1 MIDKDPLAKVL
12 CVDLSSRRYWV
23 EEHRELFERYLG
35 GAGVAIQL
43 LKEKCVQGA
52 DPYGSENPIVFAVG
66 PLNGVFPI
74 ASKTV
79 AMFKSPLTGNLG
91 ESHAGGRSAVSIRL
105 AGYGAIVISGSS
117 DIPIYLAINDD
128 KVNFRDASVLWGMG
142 NSYSVGRVIRE
153 REPGAGVRTIMRIG
167 RAGERL
173 IPYASV
179 ITETYRHFG
188 RLGLGAVFGSK
199 KLKALLVSGNR
210 TIRVRDSKIYRQVYN
225 EIFTAL
231 TTSPLMKK
239 YHDLGTPMNVNPLNE
254 MKALP
259 TRNLQ
264 ENHFEGA
271 ESISGESFAK
281 NHLGRRIACAHC
293 PVSCIHLGA
302 LREEYERDPY
312 FYKTKMISYDYEL
325 IYALGSMLGI
335 CSTTELLRLFEE
347 VEIHGLDAMS
357 TGVVLAWATEAQTKG
372 LISEKETLGIVLKWG
387 KSQGYI
393 GAIRFIVNRS
403 NELYR
408 DLGQGV
414 EYVSKKYGGSEFALS
429 FGGNEMPGYH
439 TGPAAILG
447 HLTGSR
453 HSHLDSAGYSID
465 QKAFAKGDRLSPERT
480 ATLLIEEE
488 RWRQILSSLVICF
501 FARAIYTPEIVTKA
515 LGVMEWELTHDDL
528 NKIGAEILK
537 AKYEFKVREG
547 YDSRKIR
554 IPKRALE
561 TLTPFG
567 LVTEEYL
574 REGVEAYMNQ
584 LGLSSEAVEVYSK
597 TSS

>member
-1 MIDKDPLAKVL
+1 MIDKDTLSRVL
-12 CVDLSSRRYWV
+12 FVNLSSRSYWV
-23 EEHRELFERYLG
+23 EERQKLFEEYLG
-35 GAGVAIQL
+35 GTGVAIQL
-43 LKEKCVQGA
+43 LKENCTKGA
-52 DPYGSENPIVFAVG
+52 DPYGPQNPIVFAVG

-91 ESHAGGRSAVSIRL
+91 ESHAGGRSAVSIRM
-105 AGYGAIVISGSS
+105 AGYGAIVIQGSS
-117 DIPIYLAINDD
+117 DIPVYLVVQEDEV
-128 KVNFRDASVLWGMG
+128 KFRDASVLWGMG

-153 REPGAGVRTIMRIG
+153 REPGAGIRTIMRIG

-210 TIRVRDSKIYRQVYN
+210 TINVRDPREYRNIYN
-225 EIFTAL
+225 DIFTAL
-231 TTSPLMKK
+231 ATSPLMQK

-259 TRNLQ
+259 TRNLEQ
-264 ENHFEGA
+264 ACFEDA

-281 NHLGRRIACAHC
+281 NHLGRRVACAHC

-302 LREEYERDPY
+302 LREEYEVDPY

-335 CSTTELLRLFEE
+335 SSTRDLLRLFEE

-357 TGVVLAWATEAQTKG
+357 AGVVLAWATEAQARKIIG
-372 LISEKETLGIVLKWG
+372 EKETLGISLRWGESDGYLK
-387 KSQGYI
+387 
-393 GAIRFIVNRS
+393 AIRLIVNRS
-403 NELYR
+403 NEFYR

-414 EYVSKKYGGSEFALS
+414 EHVSRKYGGSEFALS

-439 TGPAAILG
+439 TGLAAHLG
-447 HLTGSR
+447 HLTGAR

-465 QKAFAKGDRLSPERT
+465 QKVSAKGDRLTPEM
-480 ATLLIEEE
+480 AAKLLIEEE
-488 RWRQILSSLVICF
+488 QWRQILSSLVICF
-501 FARAIYTPEIVTKA
+501 FARAIYTPEMVIKA
-515 LGVMEWELTHDDL
+515 LSVLGWNLMQEDL
-528 NKIGAEILK
+528 ERIGREILR
-537 AKYEFKVREG
+537 AKYEFKIREG
-547 YDSRKIR
+547 FDYRKIR
-554 IPKRALE
+554 IPKRILE
-561 TLTPFG
+561 TPTPFG
-567 LVTEEYL
+567 LLDEASL
-574 REGVEAYMNQ
+574 RQGIEAYMNQ
-584 LGLSSEAVEVYSK
+584 LGMS
-597 TSS
+597 T

>member
-1 MIDKDPLAKVL
+1 MIDKDPLSRVL
-12 CVDLSSRRYWV
+12 LVDLSSRRYWV
-23 EEHRELFERYLG
+23 EERQELFDKYLG

-43 LKEKCVQGA
+43 LKEKCKQDA
-52 DPYGSENPIVFAVG
+52 DPYGPENPIVFAVG

-105 AGYGAIVISGSS
+105 AGYGAIIILGSS
-117 DIPIYLAINDD
+117 DIPIYLAIDGD

-153 REPGAGVRTIMRIG
+153 RESGAGVRTIMRIG

-199 KLKALLVSGNR
+199 KLKAVLVSGNH
-210 TIRVRDSKIYRQVYN
+210 VLGVKDSKRYRDVYN

-259 TRNLQ
+259 TRNLEQ
-264 ENHFEGA
+264 AFFEGA

-302 LREEYERDPY
+302 LREEFEGEPY

-335 CSTTELLRLFEE
+335 ASTTELLRLIEE

-357 TGVVLAWATEAQTKG
+357 TGVVLAWATEAQAKR
-372 LISEKETLGIVLKWG
+372 LISERETLGIVLKWG
-387 KSQGYI
+387 ESKGYI
-393 GAIRFIVNRS
+393 DAIRFIVNRS
-403 NELYR
+403 NEFYH

-414 EYVSKKYGGSEFALS
+414 EYASKKYGGSEFALS

-439 TGPAAILG
+439 TGPAALLG

-453 HSHLDSAGYSID
+453 HSHLDSAGYSVD
-465 QKAFAKGDRLSPERT
+465 QKSLHKGEQLSPET
-480 ATLLIEEE
+480 VATLLIEEE
-488 RWRQILSSLVICF
+488 RWRQVLSSLVICF
-501 FARAIYTPEIVTKA
+501 FARAIYTPQVVARALEVMGWDVTEQD
-515 LGVMEWELTHDDL
+515 LSRIGV
-528 NKIGAEILK
+528 EILK
-537 AKYEFKVREG
+537 AKYEFKIREG
-547 YDSRKIR
+547 YDFRKSRL
-554 IPKRALE
+554 PKRVLE
-561 TLTPFG
+561 TPTPFG
-567 LVTEEYL
+567 PVTEEYL
-574 REGVEAYMNQ
+574 RRGMQSYMNQ
-584 LGLSSEAVEVYSK
+584 LGL
-597 TSS
+597 